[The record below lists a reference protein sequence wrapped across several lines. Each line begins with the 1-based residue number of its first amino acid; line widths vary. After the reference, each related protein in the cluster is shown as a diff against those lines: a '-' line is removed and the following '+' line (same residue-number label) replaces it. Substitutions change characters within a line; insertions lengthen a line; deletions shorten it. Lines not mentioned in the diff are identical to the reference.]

1 MNKLFVFLF
10 VGFFAQLIDGS
21 LGMAYGSTSTSLLLT
36 YGVAPAIASSSV
48 HIAEIVTTGVSGLSH
63 LKLGNVDKKLVFRLI
78 IPGALGAFTG
88 ACFLSRLPG
97 DLIKPYISILLVVLG
112 IYIILK
118 YFLNVNLLS
127 VKTKLSN
134 KKLLPLGLVAGFVD
148 SIGGGGW
155 GTIATPFLLTQPNMS
170 PRKVIGSVDSSEFIV
185 TIASSAGFLLSIGS
199 EHINWSWVFIL
210 MAGGLLA
217 APLAAWLVRV
227 LPTQLL
233 GVFVGGIIVLTNT
246 RIILTTW
253 ETSKIMILL
262 IYGLI
267 LITFIVLPLSFKL
280 RK

>member
-1 MNKLFVFLF
+1 MNKLLVFLF

-48 HIAEIVTTGVSGLSH
+48 HIAEIVTTGVSGISH
-63 LKLGNVDKKLVFRLI
+63 FKLGNVDSKLVFRLI
-78 IPGALGAFTG
+78 IPGAAGAFTG

-97 DLIKPYISILLVVLG
+97 DLIKPYISILLVILG
-112 IYIILK
+112 IYIVLK
-118 YFLNVNLLS
+118 YFLNFNWTS
-127 VKTKLSN
+127 AQSRASN
-134 KKLLPLGLVAGFVD
+134 KKLLPLGLIAGFVD

-199 EHINWSWVFIL
+199 EQINWSWVFIL

-217 APLAAWLVRV
+217 APLAAWLVKV

-233 GVFVGGIIVLTNT
+233 GVFVGGIIILTNT
-246 RIILTTW
+246 RTIFSAWQIDKL
-253 ETSKIMILL
+253 MLLL

-267 LITFIVLPLSFKL
+267 LIVFIALPVTLKL